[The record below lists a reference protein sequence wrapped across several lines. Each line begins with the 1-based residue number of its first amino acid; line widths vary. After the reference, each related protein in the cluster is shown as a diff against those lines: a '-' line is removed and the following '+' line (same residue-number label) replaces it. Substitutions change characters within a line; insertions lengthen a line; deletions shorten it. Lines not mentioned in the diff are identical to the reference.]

1 MHANFRSRSITHPRR
16 RLFLTFVAAF
26 VAALLAPAMA
36 ARTTPTAAASAAAPK
51 EPTLDA
57 IIASVVGREPS
68 MTSYAAHAVLD
79 IRQTNFPYLHPVL
92 NGMQYYSRPGLTIV
106 DLQHVPWYLNG
117 ITKIEGATLD
127 ANRWPHCYA
136 IAVESHQPGYL
147 LHMVRKIRG
156 EVDHI
161 DVTVAPSGEI
171 PHIEWFYHNAGDH
184 VVLDQLYQSVNGY
197 RVVTKQVSQITLHH
211 IHALGTSTFSGFNFN
226 LPVPTPTPTPTE
238 PLRQCDN

>member
-1 MHANFRSRSITHPRR
+1 MMKPYFSTRAVRTR
-16 RLFLTFVAAF
+16 RLLLLAIVACF
-26 VAALLAPAMA
+26 AASIIAPAMA
-36 ARTTPTAAASAAAPK
+36 AKTVPETAAAK
-51 EPTLDA
+51 EPSIDA
-57 IIASVVGREPS
+57 IIATVVGREPT
-68 MTSYAAHAVLD
+68 MVSYAAHAVLD

-106 DLQHVPWYLNG
+106 DLEHVPWYLNG

-127 ANRWPHCYA
+127 ANRWPHCYS
-136 IAVESHQPGYL
+136 IAVESKNPGYL

-161 DVTVAPSGEI
+161 DVTIAPSGEI

-211 IHALGTSTFSGFNFN
+211 IHALGTSSFTDFNFN
-226 LPVPTPTPTPTE
+226 LPVPTPTPTPSE

>member
-1 MHANFRSRSITHPRR
+1 MMKSIFATRGLRTR
-16 RLFLTFVAAF
+16 RLLLLAFMACFAASII
-26 VAALLAPAMA
+26 APAMA
-36 ARTTPTAAASAAAPK
+36 AKTAPEAVGTREASVYS
-51 EPTLDA
+51 
-57 IIASVVGREPS
+57 IIATVIGREPT
-68 MTSYAAHAVLD
+68 MISYAAHAVLD

-127 ANRWPHCYA
+127 AGRWPHCYT
-136 IAVESHQPGYL
+136 IAVESKNPGYL

-161 DVTVAPSGEI
+161 DVTVAASGEI

-184 VVLDQLYQSVNGY
+184 VVLDQLYQNVNGY
-197 RVVTKQVSQITLHH
+197 RVVTRQVSQITLHH
-211 IHALGTSTFSGFNFN
+211 IHALGTSSFTNFDFN
-226 LPVPTPTPTPTE
+226 LPVPTPTPTPSE

>member
-1 MHANFRSRSITHPRR
+1 MKMNFNRLAASRLLRTS
-16 RLFLTFVAAF
+16 
-26 VAALLAPAMA
+26 LLAILACFAVAVGAPAIA
-36 ARTTPTAAASAAAPK
+36 DKASPTATPAKDS
-51 EPTLDA
+51 TLET
-57 IIASVVGREPS
+57 IIATVVGREPT
-68 MTSYAAHAVLD
+68 MISYAAHAVLD

-117 ITKIEGATLD
+117 ISKIEGATLD
-127 ANRWPHCYA
+127 ANRWPHCYT
-136 IAVESHQPGYL
+136 ISVEPRSSGHL

-161 DVTVAPSGEI
+161 DVTVNESGEI

-184 VVLDQLYQSVNGY
+184 VVLDQLYEKVNGY
-197 RVVTKQVSQITLHH
+197 RVVTKQMSQITLHH
-211 IHALGTSTFSGFNFN
+211 IHALGTSNFTDFDFNT
-226 LPVPTPTPTPTE
+226 PVPTPTPTPTE

>member
-1 MHANFRSRSITHPRR
+1 MKMNFDSGAASRPRR
-16 RLFLTFVAAF
+16 TMFLAF
-26 VAALLAPAMA
+26 FACLAAALIAPAMA
-36 ARTTPTAAASAAAPK
+36 AKTAPTATASATKDPS
-51 EPTLDA
+51 LDS
-57 IIASVVGREPS
+57 IIATVVGREPS
-68 MTSYAAHAVLD
+68 MTSYAARAVLD

-127 ANRWPHCYA
+127 ANRWPHCYT
-136 IAVESHQPGYL
+136 ISVETKDPGYL

-161 DVTVAPSGEI
+161 DVTIAQSGEI

-184 VVLDQLYQSVNGY
+184 VVLDQRYQTVNGY
-197 RVVTKQVSQITLHH
+197 RVVTKQMSQITLHH
-211 IHALGTSTFSGFNFN
+211 IHALGTSSFSDFNFN

>member
-1 MHANFRSRSITHPRR
+1 MMNSIFAARAVRSRRM
-16 RLFLTFVAAF
+16 LLLAF
-26 VAALLAPAMA
+26 VACFAVSIIAPALA
-36 ARTTPTAAASAAAPK
+36 ARPAPEAVASKDPSV
-51 EPTLDA
+51 DS
-57 IIASVVGREPS
+57 IIATVVGREPT
-68 MTSYAAHAVLD
+68 MLSYAAHAVLD

-127 ANRWPHCYA
+127 ADRWPHCYT
-136 IAVESHQPGYL
+136 IAVEAKNPGYL

-211 IHALGTSTFSGFNFN
+211 IHALGTSSFTDFNFN
-226 LPVPTPTPTPTE
+226 TPVPTPTPTPSE

>member
-1 MHANFRSRSITHPRR
+1 MHEKPDNRFNARR
-16 RLFLTFVAAF
+16 RRALFLALSAAF
-26 VAALLAPAMA
+26 VLALLGPAMA
-36 ARTTPTAAASAAAPK
+36 ARTEPTASATASKALS
-51 EPTLDA
+51 LDA

-68 MTSYAAHAVLD
+68 MISYAARAVLD

-136 IAVESHQPGYL
+136 IAVESHQTGYL

-161 DVTVAPSGEI
+161 DVTVASSGEI

-184 VVLDQLYQSVNGY
+184 VVLDQLYENVNGY

-211 IHALGTSTFSGFNFN
+211 IHALGTSTFSGFSFN

>member
-1 MHANFRSRSITHPRR
+1 MMKPIVTMRGVQTR
-16 RLFLTFVAAF
+16 RLLLLAF
-26 VAALLAPAMA
+26 VACVA
-36 ARTTPTAAASAAAPK
+36 ASIIATAAIARIAPEATATK
-51 EPTLDA
+51 DPTVDS
-57 IIASVVGREPS
+57 IIATVVGREPT

-106 DLQHVPWYLNG
+106 DLEHVPWYLNG

-127 ANRWPHCYA
+127 ANRWPHCYT
-136 IAVESHQPGYL
+136 IAVESKNPGYL

-161 DVTVAPSGEI
+161 DVTIAASGEI
-171 PHIEWFYHNAGDH
+171 PHIEWFYHNAGAH
-184 VVLDQLYQSVNGY
+184 VVLDQLYQSVNGF

-211 IHALGTSTFSGFNFN
+211 IHALGTSSFTDFNFN
-226 LPVPTPTPTPTE
+226 LPVPTPTPTPSE

>member
-1 MHANFRSRSITHPRR
+1 MKMNFDRLAVSRLLRTS
-16 RLFLTFVAAF
+16 
-26 VAALLAPAMA
+26 LLAFLACLAVAIGAPAIADKA
-36 ARTTPTAAASAAAPK
+36 APTATPAKDQS
-51 EPTLDA
+51 LQA
-57 IIASVVGREPS
+57 IIATVVGREPT

-106 DLQHVPWYLNG
+106 DLDHVPWYLNG
-117 ITKIEGATLD
+117 ISKIEGATLD
-127 ANRWPHCYA
+127 ANRWPHCYT
-136 IAVESHQPGYL
+136 IAVEQRSSGHL

-161 DVTVAPSGEI
+161 DVTVAESGEI

-184 VVLDQLYQSVNGY
+184 VVLDQLYEKVNGY
-197 RVVTKQVSQITLHH
+197 RVVTKQMSQITLHH
-211 IHALGTSTFSGFNFN
+211 IHALGTSSFTDFNFN
-226 LPVPTPTPTPTE
+226 TPVPTPTPTPTE

>member
-1 MHANFRSRSITHPRR
+1 MNAIFDRHSAPRR
-16 RLFLTFVAAF
+16 RRTLALAFLACLAA
-26 VAALLAPAMA
+26 AILTPAMA
-36 ARTTPTAAASAAAPK
+36 AKTAPTATATK
-51 EPTLDA
+51 EPSLDT
-57 IIASVVGREPS
+57 IIATVVGREPS
-68 MTSYAAHAVLD
+68 MMSYAARAVLD

-136 IAVESHQPGYL
+136 IAVENKAPGYL

-161 DVTVAPSGEI
+161 DVTVASSGEI
-171 PHIEWFYHNAGDH
+171 PHIEWFYHNTGDH
-184 VVLDQLYQSVNGY
+184 VVLDQLYQNVNGY

-211 IHALGTSTFSGFNFN
+211 IHALGTSSFTNFNFN
-226 LPVPTPTPTPTE
+226 TPVPTPTPTPTE
-238 PLRQCDN
+238 ALRQCDN

>member
-1 MHANFRSRSITHPRR
+1 MM
-16 RLFLTFVAAF
+16 RLKT
-26 VAALLAPAMA
+26 ALLAIFAAAIITPAMA
-36 ARTTPTAAASAAAPK
+36 VPSVPAAATTPKAES
-51 EPTLDA
+51 LDS

-68 MTSYAAHAVLD
+68 MVSYSAHAVLD
-79 IRQTNFPYLHPVL
+79 IRQTNFPWLHPVL

-127 ANRWPHCYA
+127 ANRWPHCYS
-136 IAVESHQPGYL
+136 IAVVPRDSGYL

-161 DVTVAPSGEI
+161 DVTVAQSGEI

-184 VVLDQLYQSVNGY
+184 VVLDQLYQKVNGY
-197 RVVTKQVSQITLHH
+197 RVVTKQMSQITLHH
-211 IHALGTSTFSGFNFN
+211 IHALGTSSFTNFDFN
-226 LPVPTPTPTPTE
+226 LPVPTPTPTPSE

>member
-1 MHANFRSRSITHPRR
+1 
-16 RLFLTFVAAF
+16 
-26 VAALLAPAMA
+26 MA
-36 ARTTPTAAASAAAPK
+36 AKTAPTATATK
-51 EPTLDA
+51 EPSLDT
-57 IIASVVGREPS
+57 IIATVVGREPS
-68 MTSYAAHAVLD
+68 MMSYAARAVLD

-136 IAVESHQPGYL
+136 IAVENKAPGYL

-161 DVTVAPSGEI
+161 DVTVASSGEI

-184 VVLDQLYQSVNGY
+184 VVLDQLYQNINGF

-226 LPVPTPTPTPTE
+226 LPVPTPTPTPSE

>member
-1 MHANFRSRSITHPRR
+1 MHANFNRPSATRPRR
-16 RLFLTFVAAF
+16 ALFLTVVAAC

-36 ARTTPTAAASAAAPK
+36 AKTAPTAAASASATK
-51 EPTLDA
+51 EPSLDS

-68 MTSYAAHAVLD
+68 MISYAAHAVLD

-136 IAVESHQPGYL
+136 IAVESHQTGYL

-161 DVTVAPSGEI
+161 DVTVASSGEI

-184 VVLDQLYQSVNGY
+184 VVLDQLYQNVNGY

-226 LPVPTPTPTPTE
+226 TPVPTPTPTPTE
-238 PLRQCDN
+238 ALRQCDN

>member
-1 MHANFRSRSITHPRR
+1 MMKPTATPRAVRTR
-16 RLFLTFVAAF
+16 RLLLLALVACL
-26 VAALLAPAMA
+26 AASIIAPAMA
-36 ARTTPTAAASAAAPK
+36 ARIAPEPVASKDPTVD
-51 EPTLDA
+51 T
-57 IIASVVGREPS
+57 IIATVVGREPT

-127 ANRWPHCYA
+127 ANRWPHCYT
-136 IAVESHQPGYL
+136 IAVESKSSGYL

-161 DVTVAPSGEI
+161 DVTVASSGEI

-184 VVLDQLYQSVNGY
+184 VVLDQLYQTINGF

-211 IHALGTSTFSGFNFN
+211 IHALGTSNFTDFNFN
-226 LPVPTPTPTPTE
+226 LPVPTPTPTPSE

>member
-1 MHANFRSRSITHPRR
+1 MNAIFRRPYAPRPLR
-16 RLFLTFVAAF
+16 RALFAIFACWAVTIF
-26 VAALLAPAMA
+26 APAMA
-36 ARTTPTAAASAAAPK
+36 AKTAPTSS
-51 EPTLDA
+51 PTKDPSLDA
-57 IIASVVGREPS
+57 IIATVVGREPG
-68 MTSYAAHAVLD
+68 MASYAARAVLD

-106 DLQHVPWYLNG
+106 DLQHVPWYLKG

-136 IAVESHQPGYL
+136 IAVEARKPGYL

-161 DVTVAPSGEI
+161 DVTVASSGEI
-171 PHIEWFYHNAGDH
+171 PHIEWFYHNPGDH
-184 VVLDQLYQSVNGY
+184 VVLDQLYQNVGGY

-211 IHALGTSTFSGFNFN
+211 IHALGTSNFSSFNFN
-226 LPVPTPTPTPTE
+226 LPVPTPTPTPSD

>member
-1 MHANFRSRSITHPRR
+1 MKMNFN
-16 RLFLTFVAAF
+16 RLADSHLLRTS
-26 VAALLAPAMA
+26 LLAFLACFAVAIGAPAIA
-36 ARTTPTAAASAAAPK
+36 DKATPTAT
-51 EPTLDA
+51 PTKDPSLEA
-57 IIASVVGREPS
+57 IIATVVDREPT

-136 IAVESHQPGYL
+136 ISVEPRSSGHL

-161 DVTVAPSGEI
+161 DVTVNESGEI

-184 VVLDQLYQSVNGY
+184 VVLDQLYEKVNGY
-197 RVVTKQVSQITLHH
+197 RVVTKQMSQITLHH
-211 IHALGTSTFSGFNFN
+211 IHALGTSNFTDFNFN
-226 LPVPTPTPTPTE
+226 TPVPTPTPTPTE

>member
-1 MHANFRSRSITHPRR
+1 LA
-16 RLFLTFVAAF
+16 VC

-36 ARTTPTAAASAAAPK
+36 SKTAPTAAASAPATK
-51 EPTLDA
+51 EPTLDS

-68 MTSYAAHAVLD
+68 MISYAAHAVLD

-136 IAVESHQPGYL
+136 IAVEPHQTGYL

-161 DVTVAPSGEI
+161 DVTVASSGEI

-226 LPVPTPTPTPTE
+226 SPVPTPTPTPTE

>member
-1 MHANFRSRSITHPRR
+1 MKMKFD
-16 RLFLTFVAAF
+16 RLAASHLLRTS
-26 VAALLAPAMA
+26 LLAFLACIAVSISAPAIADKA
-36 ARTTPTAAASAAAPK
+36 APTATPTKDPSLEEIIATVVDR
-51 EPTLDA
+51 EPTM
-57 IIASVVGREPS
+57 V
-68 MTSYAAHAVLD
+68 SYAAHAVLD

-106 DLQHVPWYLNG
+106 DLEHVPWYLNG
-117 ITKIEGATLD
+117 ISKIEGATLD

-136 IAVESHQPGYL
+136 ISVESRSSGHL

-161 DVTVAPSGEI
+161 DVTVNDSGEI

-184 VVLDQLYQSVNGY
+184 VVLDQLYQKVNGY
-197 RVVTKQVSQITLHH
+197 RVVTKQMSQITLHH
-211 IHALGTSTFSGFNFN
+211 IHALGTSSFSDFNFN
-226 LPVPTPTPTPTE
+226 TPVPTPTPTPTE

>member
-1 MHANFRSRSITHPRR
+1 MMKPIFATRAFRTR
-16 RLFLTFVAAF
+16 RLLLLAFLACIAASII
-26 VAALLAPAMA
+26 APAMA
-36 ARTTPTAAASAAAPK
+36 AKTAPEPVASR
-51 EPTLDA
+51 EPTLDS
-57 IIASVVGREPS
+57 IIASVVGREPT
-68 MTSYAAHAVLD
+68 MMSYAAHAVLD

-127 ANRWPHCYA
+127 AGRWPHCYT
-136 IAVESHQPGYL
+136 IAVESKNPGYL

-161 DVTVAPSGEI
+161 DVTVAASGEI

-184 VVLDQLYQSVNGY
+184 VVLDQLYQSINGY

-211 IHALGTSTFSGFNFN
+211 IHALGTSSFTNFNFN
-226 LPVPTPTPTPTE
+226 LPVPTPTPTPSE